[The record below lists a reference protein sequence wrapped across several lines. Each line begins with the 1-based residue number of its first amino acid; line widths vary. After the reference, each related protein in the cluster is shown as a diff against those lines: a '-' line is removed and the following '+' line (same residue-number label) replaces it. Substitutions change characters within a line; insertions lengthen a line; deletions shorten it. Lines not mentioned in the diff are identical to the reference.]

1 MTRIEQYGFRGYC
14 VHQPFNGLRMP
25 VPAQNILLRDYAGR
39 HGLMFKLSVNEL
51 DFPNCDV
58 QLFGLL
64 ADLDQLQGIL
74 MASLFML
81 PGDGA
86 ARQRFYQQVLAAGAA
101 VHFVMENTAMH
112 TPEDVERIEDLFR
125 MARLLAYCPRTI
137 ETGLL
142 AANLGGDPGFSVPP
156 AACP

>member
-1 MTRIEQYGFRGYC
+1 MTRIEQHGFRGYC

-64 ADLDQLQGIL
+64 A
-74 MASLFML
+74 
-81 PGDGA
+81 
-86 ARQRFYQQVLAAGAA
+86 
-101 VHFVMENTAMH
+101 
-112 TPEDVERIEDLFR
+112 
-125 MARLLAYCPRTI
+125 
-137 ETGLL
+137 
-142 AANLGGDPGFSVPP
+142 ANLGGDPGFSVPP